1 MNPNATPF
9 QSAKTS
15 DAIARNKTLQCAI
28 EAPFAPILMLTDE
41 QKKSMRFRQRI
52 CENMTLPEFQAAS
65 TAISVAEFVL
75 E

>member
-9 QSAKTS
+9 QSAKPTS
-15 DAIARNKTLQCAI
+15 QSRNKVLQCAI

-41 QKKSMRFRQRI
+41 EKQSMRFRSRI
-52 CENMTLPEFQAAS
+52 RENMSLPDFQAAL
-65 TAISVAEFVL
+65 TAISIAEFVL